1 MKETVKTSRA
11 AGYLEKMFRALN
23 QRYFGGV
30 LEEPV
35 ITIQSTPR
43 AYGHVTVSKAWR
55 RQDGEMRHELNIAA
69 GTLDRPI
76 ENVVATLLHEMV
88 HLYNMQMGIQDT
100 SRGGTYHNKRFRDAA
115 MARDLDISYDSRI
128 GWSITAPTEALINVI
143 IEEGW
148 TDIHMGRSDGY
159 SARGAGGTA
168 KGGTMQPPAPA
179 KSNTRKYRCPV
190 CGNSVRATKV
200 VNIICGDCM
209 VKMEFEG

>member
-23 QRYFGGV
+23 RRYFGNV

-35 ITIQSTPR
+35 ITIQSTRR

-55 RQDGEMRHELNIAA
+55 RQDGGMRHELNIAA

-115 MARDLDISYDSRI
+115 VARDLAISYDSRI
-128 GWSITAPTEALINVI
+128 GWSITEPTETLINVI

-148 TDIHMGRSDGY
+148 TDIQMGRFDDFAPS
-159 SARGAGGTA
+159 GAGSTPKVRGT
-168 KGGTMQPPAPA
+168 GTT
-179 KSNTRKYRCPV
+179 SSTRKYCCPGCRC
-190 CGNSVRATKV
+190 SIRATKA
-200 VNIICGDCM
+200 VNIICGDCLLPM
-209 VKMEFEG
+209 IPA